1 MIATAGPCHGY
12 RATAILLMRLY
23 FSCLLIVF
31 LLASP
36 TAFAESML
44 APQPAAQAWLLVDYH
59 SGRVLAEH
67 HADQRREPASLTKL
81 MTAYVL
87 FKQLQTRK
95 LDLDAKALI
104 SAQAWGMPGTRMYT
118 RLNDRV
124 RVEDLIKGMVVQSG
138 NDATMALMEHA
149 AGSQANF
156 VQWMNAEAVRLGM
169 NATHFTNGTG
179 LIQADH
185 YSSARDLYRLTVAL
199 IHDFPEYYQRWYGL
213 KEFSYAGLTQY
224 NRNTLLSRVPGADGV
239 KTGHTRNAGF
249 CLVGSA
255 VRANMRLVVIV
266 LGAADEA
273 ARGDAGASLLEFGF
287 REYETRLLYQAQ
299 MPAINVHV
307 WMGHLDT
314 LPAGLG
320 QDVYLTL
327 ARGDFHKLQ
336 ANVVVD
342 HAPTAPIKQGEAIG
356 RVALVLDN
364 KPIGN
369 YALLAL
375 RDVDQGNVVQRAL
388 DQVHMW
394 LQ

>member
-1 MIATAGPCHGY
+1 
-12 RATAILLMRLY
+12 MRLHSLC
-23 FSCLLIVF
+23 FPVVF
-31 LLASP
+31 LLLSP
-36 TAFAESML
+36 ATFAEPIMP
-44 APQPAAQAWLLVDYH
+44 PQPAAQAWLLADYH

-87 FKQLQTRK
+87 FKQLQTQK
-95 LDLDAKALI
+95 LDLDAKASV

-124 RVEDLIKGMVVQSG
+124 RVEDLIMGMIVQSA

-156 VQWMNAEAVRLGM
+156 VQWMNTEAVRLGM

-179 LIQADH
+179 LIQANH
-185 YSSARDLYRLTVAL
+185 YSSARDLHQLTVAL
-199 IHDFPEYYQRWYGL
+199 IRDFPEYYQRWYGL
-213 KEFSYAGLTQY
+213 KEFSYASLTQY

-255 VRANMRLVVIV
+255 VRANMRLVVTV

-273 ARGDAGASLLEFGF
+273 ARGDAGAALLEFGF

-320 QDVYLTL
+320 QDIYLTL
-327 ARGDFHKLQ
+327 ARGDFRKLQ
-336 ANVVVD
+336 ANIVVD
-342 HAPTAPIKQGEAIG
+342 RAPTAPIKQGDVLG
-356 RVALVLDN
+356 RVTLTLDS

-375 RDVDQGNVVQRAL
+375 RNVDQGNVVQRAL
-388 DQVHMW
+388 DQVRMW

>member
-1 MIATAGPCHGY
+1 
-12 RATAILLMRLY
+12 MRLHSL
-23 FSCLLIVF
+23 FLCVVF
-31 LLASP
+31 LLLSP
-36 TAFAESML
+36 AAFAEPTL
-44 APQPAAQAWLLVDYH
+44 APQPAAQAWLLADYH

-87 FKQLQTRK
+87 FKQLQAQK
-95 LDLDAKALI
+95 LDLDAKVPV

-124 RVEDLIKGMVVQSG
+124 RVEDLIKGMIVQSG

-156 VQWMNAEAVRLGM
+156 VEWMNAEAVRLGM
-169 NATHFTNGTG
+169 NATHFANGTG
-179 LIQADH
+179 LIQANH
-185 YSSARDLYRLTVAL
+185 YSSARDLHRLTVAL
-199 IHDFPEYYQRWYGL
+199 IRDFPEYYRRWYGL

-224 NRNTLLSRVPGADGV
+224 NRNALLSRVPGADGV

-255 VRANMRLVVIV
+255 VRANMRLIVTV

-273 ARGDAGASLLEFGF
+273 GRSDAGASLLEFGF
-287 REYETRLLYQAQ
+287 RAYETRLLYQAQ

-320 QDVYLTL
+320 QDIYLTL
-327 ARGDFHKLQ
+327 ARGDFGKLQ
-336 ANVVVD
+336 ANIVVD
-342 HAPTAPIKQGEAIG
+342 HAPTAPIKQGDAIG
-356 RVALVLDN
+356 QVTLTLDS
-364 KPIGN
+364 KAIGN

-375 RDVDQGNVVQRAL
+375 RNVDQGNVVQRAL
-388 DQVHMW
+388 DQVRMW

>member
-1 MIATAGPCHGY
+1 
-12 RATAILLMRLY
+12 MRLHSLC
-23 FSCLLIVF
+23 FLVVF
-31 LLASP
+31 LLLSP
-36 TAFAESML
+36 TTFAEPIMP
-44 APQPAAQAWLLVDYH
+44 PQPAAQAWLLADYH

-87 FKQLQTRK
+87 FKQLQTQK
-95 LDLDAKALI
+95 LDLDAKAPI

-124 RVEDLIKGMVVQSG
+124 RVEDLIKGMIVQSG

-156 VQWMNAEAVRLGM
+156 VEWMNAEAVRLGM
-169 NATHFTNGTG
+169 NATHFANGTG
-179 LIQADH
+179 LIQANH
-185 YSSARDLYRLTVAL
+185 YSSARDLHRLTVAL
-199 IHDFPEYYQRWYGL
+199 IRDFPEYYRRWYGL

-224 NRNTLLSRVPGADGV
+224 NRNALLSRVPGADGV

-255 VRANMRLVVIV
+255 VRANMRLIVTV

-273 ARGDAGASLLEFGF
+273 GRSDAGASLLEFGF
-287 REYETRLLYQAQ
+287 RAYETRLLYQAQ

-320 QDVYLTL
+320 QDIYLTL
-327 ARGDFHKLQ
+327 ARGDFGKLQ
-336 ANVVVD
+336 ANIVVD
-342 HAPTAPIKQGEAIG
+342 RAPTAPIKQGDAIG
-356 RVALVLDN
+356 QVTLTLDS
-364 KPIGN
+364 KAIGN

-375 RDVDQGNVVQRAL
+375 RNVDQGNVVQRAL
-388 DQVHMW
+388 DQVRMW